1 MPDIKDNVS
10 VADIVGPWVDSDW
23 DSGLIDRC
31 KKAWNKPLRDL
42 SREELATLLRQR
54 IAVEHVVPV
63 AKQRVRDGID
73 DDTEM
78 YEGELEAAIEYAS
91 RTV

>member
-1 MPDIKDNVS
+1 MPDFKDNIS